1 MILKEDKKKCKGK
14 PWRWQSSRV
23 LLSMQAGKPH
33 TVLIPKLPLGQ
44 TWTQSAL
51 SLQDVSHKG
60 AQRRSSS
67 FLTISLR
74 FIFCS
79 FQTRVKIKIKL
90 NHHNKRTRK
99 TCEILSSLRFGTEN
113 FLYLQTNYSFRD
125 TGLHPPNCVF
135 HFLVHRC
142 SICFAN
148 GRNVFLFLCSLNS
161 KLNKE
166 VGYHRF
172 LKCHCQL
179 IFAVQHLFASN
190 IKKLSS

>member
-1 MILKEDKKKCKGK
+1 MAELTCLALYAG
-14 PWRWQSSRV
+14 WQASHRPDSQAAFRSNLDTKRSQFIGRQPQRSSETEF
-23 LLSMQAGKPH
+23 LFSH
-33 TVLIPKLPLGQ
+33 Y
-44 TWTQSAL
+44 QSAIHF
-51 SLQDVSHKG
+51 LQ
-60 AQRRSSS
+60 
-67 FLTISLR
+67 FPN
-74 FIFCS
+74 
-79 FQTRVKIKIKL
+79 RVKVKIKL
-90 NHHNKRTRK
+90 NHRNKGTRK

-113 FLYLQTNYSFRD
+113 FLYLQTNYSFHD